1 MLALVQCDF
10 QPVCAASSPHQQPSP
25 PLIHGGCAL
34 IDNDRRDPVVPRMPA
49 PERNSP
55 QIRNAANQ
63 YAAPIAIVPV
73 VEDLHPRMAKDLNGR
88 NVISK
93 SARQCRKPVA
103 RPDTEV
109 MPPKRRRRVE
119 ARPIPRIRTVVP
131 CRIPAA
137 ALWPVRPIII
147 WRQSPP
153 MIASLP
159 VSCTCKPK

>member
-1 MLALVQCDF
+1 MLAPVQCDF

-34 IDNDRRDPVVPRMPA
+34 IDNDRRDPVVPRVPT
-49 PERNSP
+49 PERNIP
-55 QIRNAANQ
+55 QIGNAADK
-63 YAAPIAIVPV
+63 YAATVAIVPV
-73 VEDLHPRMAKDLNGR
+73 IEDRHLRMSKNLNGGDI
-88 NVISK
+88 VSK
-93 SARQCRKPVA
+93 SPRQCRQTVA
-103 RPDTEV
+103 RTHTEM
-109 MPPKRRRRVE
+109 MPLKRSRRIE
-119 ARPIPRIRTVVP
+119 ACPVPRIRPTVP